1 MKQTDICFLGGI
13 ISLVFSTFQKLTSV
27 LKNFYMEMPRRQVVS
42 TNKNGTQVKVSS
54 EYTDKAIRANEEP

>member
-1 MKQTDICFLGGI
+1 
-13 ISLVFSTFQKLTSV
+13 
-27 LKNFYMEMPRRQVVS
+27 MPRRQVVS